1 MKVCIDVY
9 DKSSLKSCNILLGPK
24 KTYRYRFKYIQ
35 FFLYIFIH
43 VFNAHQ
49 YSCFKYFGVIFPTF
63 FENKSFVIH
72 VIVDSCSLLMFEITF
87 LWRGSAEQRVIVAE
101 ANLAEY

>member
-1 MKVCIDVY
+1 MQHLAWSKKPIVIV
-9 DKSSLKSCNILLGPK
+9 LNI
-24 KTYRYRFKYIQ
+24 YN

-87 LWRGSAEQRVIVAE
+87 LWRGSVEQRVIVAE

>member
-1 MKVCIDVY
+1 M
-9 DKSSLKSCNILLGPK
+9 
-24 KTYRYRFKYIQ
+24 
-35 FFLYIFIH
+35 
-43 VFNAHQ
+43 FNAHQ

-72 VIVDSCSLLMFEITF
+72 EMVDSCFLLMFEITF